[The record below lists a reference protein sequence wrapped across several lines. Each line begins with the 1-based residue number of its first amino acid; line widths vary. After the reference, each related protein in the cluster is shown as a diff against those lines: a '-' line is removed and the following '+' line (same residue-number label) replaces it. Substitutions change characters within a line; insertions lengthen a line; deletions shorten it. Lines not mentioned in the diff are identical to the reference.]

1 MAAHP
6 AIRPAAFIRYKFL
19 NSLFLGLSIGAIFV
33 LYTPLSPAVFSA
45 GGIGLALGTLV
56 IATQYRRILVAGWFF
71 RLSLGVE
78 LVTLSGVTA
87 VLLFPL
93 ELPLALFIYIGY
105 QVTFS
110 LGNYLVRCET
120 LLMVSVDQLRKLDV
134 AKQAGYLLGMGSA
147 WAVYA
152 SLERFA
158 GVDERVDQVISLHW
172 ALAVI
177 EILVVI
183 ALWQAFNRDQ
193 LAHSPPLIHDNH
205 GGTAD

>member
-6 AIRPAAFIRYKFL
+6 AIRPAAFIRYKFF
-19 NSLFLGLSIGAIFV
+19 NSLFLGLSIGAVFV

-56 IATQYRRILVAGWFF
+56 IATQYRRILVASWFF

-93 ELPLALFIYIGY
+93 ELPVALFIYIGY

-120 LLMVSVDQLRKLDV
+120 LMMVSVDQLRKLDV

-147 WAVYA
+147 WAIYA
-152 SLERFA
+152 GLERFA
-158 GVDERVDQVISLHW
+158 GVDERVEQVISLHW

-183 ALWQAFNRDQ
+183 ALWQGFNRDQ
-193 LAHSPPLIHDNH
+193 LAHSPPLIHDDY
-205 GGTAD
+205 GVTAD

>member
-1 MAAHP
+1 MGAHP

-19 NSLFLGLSIGAIFV
+19 NSLFLGLSVGAVFV

-45 GGIGLALGTLV
+45 GGIGLALGTLIV
-56 IATQYRRILVAGWFF
+56 ATQYRRILAPDWFF

-78 LVTLSGVTA
+78 LVTLSGVVA

-93 ELPLALFIYIGY
+93 ELALALFIYTGY

-120 LLMVSVDQLRKLDV
+120 LLMVSVEQLRRLDV
-134 AKQAGYLLGMGSA
+134 AKQAGYLLGMGGA

-152 SLERFA
+152 SLEHFA
-158 GVDERVDQVISLHW
+158 AIDDRVEQVVSLHW
-172 ALAVI
+172 ALAIV
-177 EILVVI
+177 EVGVVV
-183 ALWQAFNRDQ
+183 ALWRAFKRDQ
-193 LAHSPPLIHDNH
+193 LALSAPLIRDEADS
-205 GGTAD
+205 GGD

>member
-1 MAAHP
+1 MEAHP
-6 AIRPAAFIRYKFL
+6 AIRLAAFIRYKFF
-19 NSLFLGLSIGAIFV
+19 NSLFLGLSIGAVFV

-56 IATQYRRILVAGWFF
+56 IATQYRRILVASWFF

-93 ELPLALFIYIGY
+93 ELPVALFIYIGY

-120 LLMVSVDQLRKLDV
+120 LMMVSVDQLRKLDV

-147 WAVYA
+147 WAIYA
-152 SLERFA
+152 GLERFA
-158 GVDERVDQVISLHW
+158 GVDERVEQVISLHW

-183 ALWQAFNRDQ
+183 ALWQGFNRDQ
-193 LAHSPPLIHDNH
+193 LAHSPPLIHDDY
-205 GGTAD
+205 GVTAD

>member
-134 AKQAGYLLGMGSA
+134 AKQAGYLLGMASA

-193 LAHSPPLIHDNH
+193 LAHSPPLIQDNH
-205 GGTAD
+205 GVTAD